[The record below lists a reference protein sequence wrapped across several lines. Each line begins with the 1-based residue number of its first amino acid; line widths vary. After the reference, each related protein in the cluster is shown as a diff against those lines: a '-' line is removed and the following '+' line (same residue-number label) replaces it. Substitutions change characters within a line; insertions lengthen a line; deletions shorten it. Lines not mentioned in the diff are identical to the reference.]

1 MSEEKQVS
9 PARYEL
15 TRLVYDVRFKPMT
28 EIERALM
35 HNRIREL
42 SAMLGIEEEKKK

>member
-1 MSEEKQVS
+1 MAQNREAQA
-9 PARYEL
+9 ARVEL
-15 TRLVYDVRFKPMT
+15 TRLIYDVRFKPMT
-28 EIERALM
+28 NEQRALM